1 MNLNKNGM
9 EKRWRY
15 AREAREREGR
25 QLERGKEREKEKESE
40 GMRKMQYILGVVE
53 RVGGYGALSFCSH
66 EKTGYSRCMVD
77 LHDWHI
83 SNRGMLMTI

>member
-25 QLERGKEREKEKESE
+25 QLERGREREKEKESE
-40 GMRKMQYILGVVE
+40 GD
-53 RVGGYGALSFCSH
+53 
-66 EKTGYSRCMVD
+66 EKDAVYSRGGRTGRR
-77 LHDWHI
+77 LW
-83 SNRGMLMTI
+83 RAEFLLA

>member
-1 MNLNKNGM
+1 M
-9 EKRWRY
+9 EI
-15 AREAREREGR
+15 REGSQGAR
-25 QLERGKEREKEKESE
+25 GETTGKGEREREKEKKSE

-77 LHDWHI
+77 LHDWHT